1 MIMPPSLVEALDAEA
16 AIAPASQLSAAS
28 AEISALY
35 RREKKSSKGRFVSE
49 RVQRAAYAVTR
60 MPATFAAMRAV
71 LAEVHAR
78 APEFE
83 PASLLD
89 LGAGPGTVVWAATEV
104 FPEIESALL
113 LEEDA
118 GFIELG
124 ERLIAA
130 AGAGLSCVPQWRR
143 AVLPGALPAGTHDL
157 VTASYVLNEMLPT
170 PGRTLALD
178 AWNAT
183 AGVLVLVEP
192 GTVEGYRL
200 LLEVR
205 ELLVREGAHL
215 IAPCPQTG
223 ACPLAATPEW
233 CHFAQRLPRSKAH
246 KQAKGAS
253 LGFEDEKYCY
263 LAFSRLPASPAAA
276 RVIEEP
282 RQLKHAAN
290 LRLCTADGTIERTE
304 IPKRDKEAF
313 RRAKKL
319 SWGDAW

>member
-1 MIMPPSLVEALDAEA
+1 MILPPSLVEALDAEA
-16 AIAPASQLSAAS
+16 AVAPASQLTAAS

-35 RREKKSSKGRFVSE
+35 RREKKPPKGRFVSE
-49 RVQRAAYAVTR
+49 RIQRAAYAVTR
-60 MPATFAAMRAV
+60 MPATFAAVHAV
-71 LAEVHAR
+71 LAEVRAR

-83 PASLLD
+83 PRSLLD
-89 LGAGPGTVVWAATEV
+89 LGAGPGTVAWAAAEV
-104 FPEIESALL
+104 FPEIETAIL

-130 AGAGLSCVPQWRR
+130 AGGGLSCTPEWRR
-143 AVLPGALPAGTHDL
+143 AVLPGPLPQGTHDL
-157 VTASYVLNEMLPT
+157 VTASYLLNEMLPAA
-170 PGRTLALD
+170 GRALALQ

-183 AGVLVLVEP
+183 AGVLVVVEP

-205 ELLVREGAHL
+205 ALLAGEGAHL
-215 IAPCPQTG
+215 IAPCPQAG

-233 CHFAQRLPRSKAH
+233 CHFARRLPRSKAH

-253 LGFEDEKYCY
+253 LGFEDEKFFY

-282 RQLKHAAN
+282 RQLKHAAS
-290 LRLCTADGTIERTE
+290 LRLCKSGGTIEHTE
-304 IPKRDKEAF
+304 IPKRDKDAF